1 MTVHPGATKTD
12 QAGDGAVIGVPY
24 GASSHFSRRELTV
37 AVFRMKRAAVIAQ
50 YIAAL
55 AAIAAWL
62 VFTPDPPRHCSYS
75 PVLNSCT

>member
-1 MTVHPGATKTD
+1 V
-12 QAGDGAVIGVPY
+12 
-24 GASSHFSRRELTV
+24 TV

-75 PVLNSCT
+75 PVLNSYT